1 MKSFKV
7 KSVRCLITKDAST
20 VKKDADAMTT
30 AKEIVKDPKTRS
42 VYVVD
47 SDNKLL
53 GIIPAMNFTQYLF
66 YEYVPDEF
74 FYYKAIR
81 PIEEITAE
89 DIMLPPV
96 YVKEEDTLDTA
107 FQKMFSEN
115 LKELSVVD
123 DEMHV
128 MGDLNILELPNAR
141 IERRQ
146 TAIWIS

>member
-1 MKSFKV
+1 MERMKV
-7 KSVRCLITKDAST
+7 KFVRKLITQEAST
-20 VKKDADAMTT
+20 VRRDAGAMEI
-30 AKEIVKDPKTRS
+30 AKAIVADPKTRS

-53 GIIPAMNFTQYLF
+53 GIIPVINFTQYLF

-74 FYYKAIR
+74 LYYKAIK
-81 PIEEITAE
+81 PLEDITAE

-96 YVKEEDTLDTA
+96 YVKENDDLRLA

-115 LKELSVVD
+115 LKELPVVD

-128 MGDLNILELPNAR
+128 IGDLNILELVTAW
-141 IERRQ
+141 IEKN
-146 TAIWIS
+146 S

>member
-1 MKSFKV
+1 MKSLRV
-7 KSVRCLITKDAST
+7 KSVRTLITKSAST
-20 VKKDADAMTT
+20 VKKDADAMEI
-30 AKEIVKDPKTRS
+30 ARAIVKDPKTRS

-47 SDNKLL
+47 GDNKLL
-53 GIIPAMNFTQYLF
+53 GIIPVINFTQYLF

-74 FYYKAIR
+74 LYYKAVM

-96 YVKEEDTLDTA
+96 YVKEDDTLDTA

-115 LKELSVVD
+115 LKELPVVD

-128 MGDLNILELPNAR
+128 IGDLNILELVVA
-141 IERRQ
+141 
-146 TAIWIS
+146 WIKKNS

>member
-1 MKSFKV
+1 MEGFKV
-7 KSVRCLITKDAST
+7 KSVRTLITKNAST
-20 VKKDADAMTT
+20 VKKDADAMTI
-30 AKEIVKDPKTRS
+30 AKAIVKDPKTRS

-53 GIIPAMNFTQYLF
+53 GIIPVINFAQYLF

-74 FYYKAIR
+74 LYYKAVM
-81 PIEEITAE
+81 PVEEITAE

-96 YVKEEDTLDTA
+96 YVKEEDSLDTA

-115 LKELSVVD
+115 LKELPVVD

-128 MGDLNILELPNAR
+128 IGDLNILELVIA
-141 IERRQ
+141 
-146 TAIWIS
+146 WIKKNS

>member
-1 MKSFKV
+1 MKTFKV
-7 KSVRCLITKDAST
+7 KSVRSLITKSAST
-20 VKKDADAMTT
+20 VKKDADAMTI
-30 AKEIVKDPKTRS
+30 AKAIVKDPKTRS

-53 GIIPAMNFTQYLF
+53 GIIPVINFTQYLF

-74 FYYKAIR
+74 LYYKAIM

-115 LKELSVVD
+115 LKELPVVD

-128 MGDLNILELPNAR
+128 IGDLNILELVIA
-141 IERRQ
+141 
-146 TAIWIS
+146 WIKKNS

>member
-7 KSVRCLITKDAST
+7 KLVRSLITKDAST

-74 FYYKAIR
+74 FYYKAAK
-81 PIEEITAE
+81 PIEEITAG
-89 DIMLPPV
+89 DTILPPV

-115 LKELSVVD
+115 LKELPVVD

-128 MGDLNILELPNAR
+128 IGDLNILELVSAW
-141 IERRQ
+141 IERR
-146 TAIWIS
+146 

>member
-1 MKSFKV
+1 MERMKV
-7 KSVRCLITKDAST
+7 KSVRKLITQEAST
-20 VKKDADAMTT
+20 VRRDAGAMEI
-30 AKEIVKDPKTRS
+30 AKAIVADPKTRS

-53 GIIPAMNFTQYLF
+53 GIIPVINFTRYLF

-74 FYYKAIR
+74 LYYKAIK
-81 PIEEITAE
+81 PLEDITAE

-96 YVKEEDTLDTA
+96 YVKENDDLRLA

-115 LKELSVVD
+115 LKELPVVD

-128 MGDLNILELPNAR
+128 IGDLNILELVTAW
-141 IERRQ
+141 IEKN
-146 TAIWIS
+146 S